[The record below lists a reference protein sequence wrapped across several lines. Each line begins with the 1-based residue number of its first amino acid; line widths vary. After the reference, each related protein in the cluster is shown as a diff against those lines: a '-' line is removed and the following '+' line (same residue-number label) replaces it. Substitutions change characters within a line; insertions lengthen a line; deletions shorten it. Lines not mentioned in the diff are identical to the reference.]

1 VNASPRERSEASHRD
16 RAPQAGTL
24 LLDDGVTAAVPA
36 RHVTAADFRLD
47 GQAIVIAGASRGI
60 GAASAI
66 ACAEAGAASV
76 ALLGRG
82 VRELEQVAEQ
92 VAQAGAEP
100 LVRRC
105 DISSTAAIEDV
116 FTRLE
121 RVDVLVNSAGTNR
134 PQRFTQVDEQTYDEL
149 FALNVR
155 GAFFLAQA
163 AVRLMRKHENGGTII
178 NISSQM
184 GHVGAPLRTVY
195 CATKHAIEGLT
206 KALAVELAPCGIR
219 ALSIAPTFVR
229 TDMTAAQLD
238 DPEIGQ
244 RLLDQIP
251 RGRFGTVEEVAAA
264 VIYAASPAASLMTG
278 TSLVL
283 DGGWTAR

>member
-1 VNASPRERSEASHRD
+1 M
-16 RAPQAGTL
+16 T
-24 LLDDGVTAAVPA
+24 TTVPA

-47 GQAIVIAGASRGI
+47 GKAVVVAGASRGI
-60 GAASAI
+60 GSASAI
-66 ACAEAGAASV
+66 ACAEAGAATV

-82 VRELEQVAEQ
+82 VRELEQVAEE
-92 VAQAGAEP
+92 VAKAGAEP

-105 DISSTAAIEDV
+105 DISSKESIDDV
-116 FTRLE
+116 FGSLE

-163 AVRLMRKHENGGTII
+163 AVKLMKKHDGGGAII
-178 NISSQM
+178 TISSQM

-195 CATKHAIEGLT
+195 CATKHAVEGLT

-219 ALSIAPTFVR
+219 AISIAPTFVR

-238 DPEIGQ
+238 DPEIGA
-244 RLLDQIP
+244 RLLEQIP
-251 RGRFGTVEEVAAA
+251 RGRFGTVEEIAAA
-264 VIYAASPAASLMTG
+264 VVYAASPAASLMTG

>member
-1 VNASPRERSEASHRD
+1 M
-16 RAPQAGTL
+16 T
-24 LLDDGVTAAVPA
+24 TTTA
-36 RHVTAADFRLD
+36 RHRVTAADFRLD
-47 GQAIVIAGASRGI
+47 GQAVVVAGASRGI
-60 GAASAI
+60 GSASAV

-76 ALLGRG
+76 ALLGRS
-82 VRELEQVAEQ
+82 VRELEQVAEE

-105 DISSTAAIEDV
+105 DISCTQSIDDV
-116 FTRLE
+116 FATLE
-121 RVDVLVNSAGTNR
+121 RVDVLVNSAGVNR

-163 AVRLMRKHENGGTII
+163 AVRLMRKRDNGGAII
-178 NISSQM
+178 TISSQM

-195 CATKHAIEGLT
+195 CATKHAIEGMT
-206 KALAVELAPCGIR
+206 KALAVELAPLGIR
-219 ALSIAPTFVR
+219 AITVAPTFVR

-238 DPEIGQ
+238 DPEIG
-244 RLLDQIP
+244 RELLEQIP
-251 RGRFGTVEEVAAA
+251 RGSFGTVEEIAGA
-264 VIYAASPAASLMTG
+264 VVYAASPAASLMTG